1 MIISDLSVKR
11 PVFAAVINLILV
23 IFGIVAFTLLP
34 LREYPNINPPVVSVN
49 TSYPGASAAIVESK
63 ITRMLEDRISGIAG
77 IKNVTSRS
85 RAGSSS
91 ISIAFELNRDI
102 DAASNDVRERIS
114 RALRFLPEQANPPEV
129 FKTDSDG
136 DVIMW
141 FMLYSTVM
149 NTLELTDYANRYL
162 VDRFSVVDG
171 VANVYI
177 GGGQKYAMRILLDR
191 KAMAA
196 RNVTVND
203 IENVLRAE
211 NVELPAGN
219 IESED
224 RDFTVRVQRVYQTSE
239 AFSKLVIK
247 QGDDGYLV
255 RLGEI
260 ANVELGPENDETTFR
275 GNGKDMVG
283 IGIVK
288 QSTANTLEVIRL
300 AKEEFKKIQT
310 TLPEGTEVQESMDK
324 SIFIQGAI
332 DEVYRT
338 LFIAMGMVL
347 VIIFIFLGDIRATLI
362 PAVTVP
368 ISLIASFMV
377 LMFLGY
383 TINLLT
389 LLALVLAIGLVVDD
403 SIVVLENV
411 HRRIEKGEPPL
422 LAAFNGAREVAF
434 AVIATTLVLIA
445 VFVPIVFL
453 QGDIGRL
460 FTEFAVA
467 ISAAVAFSSLAALS
481 LTPMMCSKL
490 LKPIKSKKG
499 ITHFVEQHFSK
510 VESFYKKSLSA
521 GLNHSWIAVLIV
533 LTVSVIAVKVFTKL
547 PQEFTPKEDRGGFY
561 VIMQAAEGA
570 SFESNTKNITKI
582 EKVLLPFYHSGEFKK
597 VIVRTPGFGNSSGIG
612 VVELS
617 DWSSRKRSTW
627 DVLDDVTQELQA
639 IPDVRVFSMMARGLG
654 GRGLGRPVQFVLGG
668 NSYEELAEW
677 RDIIIKEASNN
688 PGLVR
693 IDSDYKETLPH
704 LMVEIDLNRAADL
717 GVSVSNIGRTLESML
732 GQRRVTT
739 FVDRGEEYN
748 VVLEGIESDFQSPQD
763 INNIYVRSDR
773 SGELIPLSN
782 LINVV
787 EKADSNQLNRYNR
800 RRSITISANLAENYS
815 IDQALTYL
823 NQIVREQLP
832 TTSTVDYKGQS
843 LAFIESGAS
852 MLFTFAL
859 ALSIVYLVLAAQFES
874 FIHPLVII
882 ITVPLGLAGALLGL
896 HFFGMAL
903 NVYSQIGLVM
913 LIGLAAKNGIL
924 IIEFTNQL
932 RDAGYEF
939 KEAILTAATQRLRPI
954 IMTAATTIMSSI
966 PLILAFGPG
975 AESRIV
981 IGTVI
986 FGGVLFGTILT
997 LFVVPA
1003 IYSII
1008 AKNTSSP
1015 KMLENRLIKL
1025 QAEKQLN

>member
-23 IFGIVAFTLLP
+23 TFGIVAFTLLP
-34 LREYPNINPPVVSVN
+34 LREYPNINPPIVSVN

-85 RAGSSS
+85 RAGRSS

-141 FMLYSTVM
+141 FMLYSTAM

-191 KAMAA
+191 KSMAA

-203 IENVLRAE
+203 IERVLRAE

-219 IESED
+219 IESAD
-224 RDFTVRVQRVYQTSE
+224 RDFTVRVQRAYQTSE

-255 RLGEI
+255 RLSEI

-300 AKEEFKKIQT
+300 AKEEFRKIQS
-310 TLPEGTEVQESMDK
+310 TLPEGTEVRESMDR

-377 LMFLGY
+377 LMSLGY

-403 SIVVLENV
+403 SIVVLENI

-467 ISAAVAFSSLAALS
+467 ISSAVAFSSLAALS

-490 LKPIKSKKG
+490 LKPIKNTKD

-510 VESFYKKSLSA
+510 VERFYKKSLSA
-521 GLNHSWIAVLIV
+521 GLNYSWIAVLIV

-547 PQEFTPKEDRGGFY
+547 PQEFTPKEDRGSFY

-582 EKVLLPFYHSGEFKK
+582 EKVLLPFYNTGEFKK

-612 VVELS
+612 VVELT
-617 DWSSRKRSTW
+617 DWASRKRTTW
-627 DVLDDVTQELQA
+627 EVLNDVTKELQM
-639 IPDVRVFSMMARGLG
+639 IPDVRVFSMMSRGLG
-654 GRGLGRPVQFVLGG
+654 GRGLGRPIQFVLGG
-668 NSYEELAEW
+668 NSYEELAQW
-677 RDIIIKEASNN
+677 RDIIISEASNN

-717 GVSVSNIGRTLESML
+717 GVSASNIGRTLESML

-748 VVLEGIESDFQSPQD
+748 VVLEGIKSDFQSPQD
-763 INNIYVRSDR
+763 MNNIYVRSDR
-773 SGELIPLSN
+773 SGKLIPLSN

-787 EKADSNQLNRYNR
+787 EKADSSQLNRYNR
-800 RRSITISANLAENYS
+800 RRSITISANLADNYS
-815 IDQALTYL
+815 IAEALTYL

-832 TTSTVDYKGQS
+832 ATSTVDYKGQS

-859 ALSIVYLVLAAQFES
+859 ALSIVYLVLASQFES

-939 KEAILTAATQRLRPI
+939 KEAILTSATQRLRPI

-997 LFVVPA
+997 LFVVPV

-1015 KMLENRLIKL
+1015 KMLENQLLKL
-1025 QAEKQLN
+1025 QTEKQIN

>member
-1 MIISDLSVKR
+1 MLISDVSVKR
-11 PVFAAVINLILV
+11 PVFATVINLLLV
-23 IFGIVAFTLLP
+23 IFGVVAFSLLP
-34 LREYPNINPPVVSVN
+34 LREYPNINPPVVSIN

-77 IKNVTSRS
+77 IKNITSRS
-85 RAGSSS
+85 RAGRSS
-91 ISIAFELNRDI
+91 ISISFELHRDI
-102 DAASNDVRERIS
+102 DSASNDVRERIA

-141 FMLYSTVM
+141 FMLYSTTM
-149 NTLELTDYANRYL
+149 NTLELTDYARRYL

-171 VANVYI
+171 VANVYL
-177 GGGQKYAMRILLDR
+177 GGGQNYAMRILLNR

-196 RNVTVND
+196 RNVTVAD
-203 IENVLRAE
+203 IERVLRAE
-211 NVELPAGN
+211 NIELPAGN
-219 IESED
+219 IESIN
-224 RDFTVRVQRVYQTSE
+224 RDFTVRVQRAYQSAQ
-239 AFSKLVIK
+239 AFSQLVIK
-247 QGDDGYLV
+247 QGDDGYLI

-260 ANVELGPENDETTFR
+260 AKVELGPENYKTTFR
-275 GNGKDMVG
+275 GNSKNMVG
-283 IGIVK
+283 IGIIK

-300 AKEEFKKIQT
+300 AKEEFKRIQK
-310 TLPEGTEVQESMDK
+310 TLPEGTEVKESMDR

-347 VIIFIFLGDIRATLI
+347 VVIFIFLGDLRATLI

-368 ISLIASFMV
+368 ISLVSSFMV
-377 LMFLGY
+377 LMALGY

-453 QGDIGRL
+453 QGDVGRL
-460 FTEFAVA
+460 FTEFAIA

-490 LKPIKSKKG
+490 LKPVNKNQG
-499 ITHFVEQHFSK
+499 LTHFVEHHFST
-510 VESFYKKSLSA
+510 VENFYKKSLSA
-521 GLNHSWIAVLIV
+521 GLNHSWIGVLIV
-533 LTVSVIAVKVFTKL
+533 LIVSVIAVQVFNKL
-547 PQEFTPKEDRGGFY
+547 PQEFIPKEDRGSFY
-561 VIMQAAEGA
+561 VIMQSAEGA
-570 SFESNTKNITKI
+570 SFKSNKENIDKI
-582 EKVLLPFYHSGEFKK
+582 EKILLPYYYSGEFKK
-597 VIVRTPGFGNSSGIG
+597 VIVRSPGFGNTAGIG
-612 VVELS
+612 IVELEKW
-617 DWSSRKRSTW
+617 DNRKRDTW
-627 DVLDDVTQELQA
+627 QVLDEVTGKLQN
-639 IPDVRVFSMMARGLG
+639 IPDIQVFSMMARGLG

-668 NSYEELAEW
+668 NSYEQLAKW
-677 RDIIIKEASNN
+677 RDIIMKEARNN

-693 IDSDYKETLPH
+693 IDSDYKETLPQ

-717 GVSVSNIGRTLESML
+717 GVSVSNIGSTLESML

-748 VVLEGIESDFQSPQD
+748 VVLEGIKSDFQSPQD
-763 INNIYVRSDR
+763 MNNIYVRSER
-773 SGELIPLSN
+773 SGKLIPLAN
-782 LINVV
+782 LINTV
-787 EKADSNQLNRYNR
+787 EKADSSQLNRYNR
-800 RRSITISANLAENYS
+800 RRAITITANLADNYS
-815 IDQALTYL
+815 IAEALDYL
-823 NQIVREQLP
+823 SQIVYEKLP
-832 TTSTVDYKGQS
+832 SGSTIDYKGQS
-843 LAFIESGAS
+843 LAFMESGSS

-859 ALSIVYLVLAAQFES
+859 ALTIVYLVLAAQFES

-882 ITVPLGLAGALLGL
+882 ITVPLGLAGAMLGL
-896 HFFGMAL
+896 HFFGLAL
-903 NVYSQIGLVM
+903 NIYSQIGLVM

-924 IIEFTNQL
+924 IIEFSNQL

-939 KEAILTAATQRLRPI
+939 KEALLTAATQRLRPI
-954 IMTAATTIMSSI
+954 IMTASTTIMSSI

-975 AESRIV
+975 SESRMVIGIV
-981 IGTVI
+981 I
-986 FGGVLFGTILT
+986 FSGVLFGTVLT

-1003 IYSII
+1003 IYMLI

-1015 KMLENRLIKL
+1015 KMLSNQLKKL
-1025 QAEKQLN
+1025 QADS

>member
-1 MIISDLSVKR
+1 MIISDISVKR
-11 PVFAAVINLILV
+11 PVFAAVINLILI

-49 TSYPGASAAIVESK
+49 TTYPGASAAIVESK

-77 IKNVTSRS
+77 IKNITSQSKPGR
-85 RAGSSS
+85 SS
-91 ISIAFELNRDI
+91 ISIAFELYRDI
-102 DAASNDVRERIS
+102 DSASNDVRERIS
-114 RALRFLPEQANPPEV
+114 RALRYLPEQANPPEV

-141 FMLYSTVM
+141 FMLYSSNL

-171 VANVYI
+171 VANIYI

-196 RNVTVND
+196 RSVTVND
-203 IENVLRAE
+203 IEKVLRAE

-219 IESED
+219 IESTE
-224 RDFTVRVQRVYQTSE
+224 RDFTVRVQRAYQSAN
-239 AFSKLVIK
+239 AFAQLVIK
-247 QGDDGYLV
+247 QGDDGYLI
-255 RLGEI
+255 RLGEV
-260 ANVELGPENDETTFR
+260 AKVELGPEDDETTFR
-275 GNGKDMVG
+275 GNGEDMVG

-300 AKEEFKKIQT
+300 AKEEFKKIRS
-310 TLPEGTEVQESMDK
+310 TLPDGTGIKESMDR

-347 VIIFIFLGDIRATLI
+347 VVIFAFLGDLRATLI

-368 ISLIASFMV
+368 VSLISSFII
-377 LMFLGY
+377 LLALGY

-411 HRRIEKGEPPL
+411 HRRVERGEHPL
-422 LAAFNGAREVAF
+422 LAAYRGSREVAF
-434 AVIATTLVLIA
+434 AIIATTLVLIA

-453 QGDIGRL
+453 QGNIGRL

-481 LTPMMCSKL
+481 LSPMMCSKL
-490 LKPIKSKKG
+490 LKPVNHTRGLSQLVERN
-499 ITHFVEQHFSK
+499 FSRVEQI
-510 VESFYKKSLSA
+510 YKKSLSA
-521 GLNHSWIAVLIV
+521 GLNHSWIGILIILIV
-533 LTVSVIAVKVFTKL
+533 SAIAFKVFQKL
-547 PQEFTPKEDRGGFY
+547 PQEFIPREDRGAFY
-561 VIMQAAEGA
+561 VVMQSAEGA
-570 SFESNTKNITKI
+570 SFESNTRNITEI
-582 EKVLLPFYHSGEFKK
+582 EKILLPYYHSGEFKK
-597 VIVRTPGFGNSSGIG
+597 VIVRTPGFGNSAGIG
-612 VVELS
+612 VVELN
-617 DWSSRKRSTW
+617 DWSERERNTW
-627 DVLDDVTQELQA
+627 AVLDEITGKLQS
-639 IPDVRVFSMMARGLG
+639 IPDVMIFSMMARGLG

-668 NSYEELAEW
+668 NSYEELIQW
-677 RDIIIKEASNN
+677 RNIILKEARQN
-688 PGLVR
+688 PGMVR
-693 IDSDYKETLPH
+693 VDSDYKETLPH

-739 FVDRGEEYN
+739 YVDRGEEYN
-748 VVLEGIESDFQSPQD
+748 VVLEGIEADFRSPQD
-763 INNIYVRSDR
+763 MTNIYVRSDR
-773 SGELIPLSN
+773 SGKLIPLAN
-782 LINVV
+782 LIKVV
-787 EKADSNQLNRYNR
+787 EKADSSQLNRYNR
-800 RRSITISANLAENYS
+800 RRAITISANLTEDYS
-815 IDQALTYL
+815 LDEALNFL
-823 NQIVREQLP
+823 NKVVQEKLP
-832 TTSTVDYKGQS
+832 SGSTVDYKGES
-843 LAFIESGAS
+843 LAYVESGSS

-859 ALSIVYLVLAAQFES
+859 ALSIVYLVLAAQFENY
-874 FIHPLVII
+874 IHPLVII
-882 ITVPLGLAGALLGL
+882 ITVPLGLAGALMGL
-896 HFFGMAL
+896 YFFDMAL

-939 KEAILTAATQRLRPI
+939 RDALLAASAQRLRPI
-954 IMTAATTIMSSI
+954 VMTATTTIMSSI

-975 AESRIV
+975 SESRIV

-986 FGGVLFGTILT
+986 FSGVIFGTFLT
-997 LFVVPA
+997 LYVVPA
-1003 IYSII
+1003 MYLML

-1015 KMLENRLIKL
+1015 KMLSNKLQKL
-1025 QAEKQLN
+1025 QAEQ